1 MIINSF
7 PKIVKDIL
15 KPLPKN
21 DYPVLNSRL
30 YVECW
35 LAYALD
41 NSLTSMRDLFKRLN
55 NTGIDVRISTFSKAN
70 THRSQE
76 IFQNI
81 YHQLNQL
88 VQKKAQKKLKDKYA
102 ICPIDST
109 VITLTSKLLWVLG
122 YHQVKLFSSLNL
134 STGSPEDNL
143 INFGYAHD
151 YKFGSSMMSNLPL
164 NAVGVMD
171 RGFAGLDFMQELV
184 QKDKYF
190 IVRVKNNWKLEF
202 ESETGLVKIGSSTD
216 APAYRVINFCDLE
229 TKTEFRLVTNLPADG
244 EAAVTD
250 DEIRDMYRLRWG
262 VELLWK
268 FLKMHLKLDR
278 LITKN
283 VNGIAIQIYSSLI
296 AYLILQLVSVPKE
309 WGEKMLDKFRYLQAC
324 MCQQISYVHW
334 MEDIMRC

>member
-7 PKIVKDIL
+7 PKIVKNIL
-15 KPLPKN
+15 GGLPKN

-30 YVECW
+30 FVECW

-55 NTGIDVRISTFSKAN
+55 NTGFDVDISTFSKAN

-76 IFQNI
+76 VFQKI

-88 VQKKAQKKLKDKYA
+88 VQNKVHKKLHDKYA

-109 VITLTSKLLWVLG
+109 IITLTSKLLWVLG
-122 YHQVKLFSSLNL
+122 HHQVKLFSSLNL
-134 STGSPEDNL
+134 ATGSPEDNF
-143 INFGYAHD
+143 INFGHNHD
-151 YKFGSSMMSNLPL
+151 YKFGSKMMSNLPVD
-164 NAVGVMD
+164 AVGVMD
-171 RGFAGLDFMQELV
+171 RGFAGLNFIRELV
-184 QKDKYF
+184 QDNKYF
-190 IVRVKNNWKLEF
+190 VLRIKNNWKLEF
-202 ESETGLVKIGSSTD
+202 ETETELVKIGSSTD
-216 APAYRVINFCDLE
+216 AQSYRVINFCDLE
-229 TKTEFRLVTNLPADG
+229 TKTEFRLVTNLPTNGD
-244 EAAVTD
+244 AAVSD
-250 DEIRDMYRLRWG
+250 DEIRDIYRLRWG

-283 VNGIAIQIYSSLI
+283 VNGITIQIYASLI
-296 AYLILQLVSVPKE
+296 AYLILQLVSVPKQ
-309 WGEKMLDKFRYLQAC
+309 WGEKILDKFRYLQAC

-334 MEDIMRC
+334 MEDIMKC